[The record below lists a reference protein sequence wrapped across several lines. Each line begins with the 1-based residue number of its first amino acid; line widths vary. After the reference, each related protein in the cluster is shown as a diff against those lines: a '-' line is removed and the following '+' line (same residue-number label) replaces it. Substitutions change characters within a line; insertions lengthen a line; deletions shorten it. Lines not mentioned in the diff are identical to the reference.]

1 MPGGRSTANPSTR
14 MSPVDA
20 ALPLAARRQILA
32 GIGMMVFGIFLFAV
46 NDTVGKWLVATYTVG
61 QVLLI
66 RSLFALAVLVPFVHR
81 AGVAPWRDA
90 PSPRLQILRV
100 VLSTFEV
107 AFFYWAVTYLPLADV
122 MTYYLAGPIYV
133 AALSALVLGERLDRF
148 RWAAVLVGFAG
159 VIVALNPSAATLTW
173 PALIALLG
181 SLFFAGMMVTTRKLR
196 GTSDTVLVAGQMGAA
211 LILGI
216 VLAPIGWVTP
226 TAADFV
232 LLGLLGVVALVA
244 HACVNR
250 SLKLAP
256 ASVVVPYQ
264 YTLLIWAIFFGW
276 LVFGDV
282 PEPNMLVGAG
292 MIVAAGLAIFLRERA
307 VAAQS

>member
-1 MPGGRSTANPSTR
+1 
-14 MSPVDA
+14 MSSLDA
-20 ALPLAARRQILA
+20 ALPLVARRQVLA

-66 RSLFALAVLVPFVHR
+66 RSLFALAVLVPFVKR
-81 AGVAPWRDA
+81 EGVGPWRDA

-100 VLSTFEV
+100 LLSTCEV

-133 AALSALVLGERLDRF
+133 AALSAMVLGERLDKF

-159 VIVALNPSAATLTW
+159 VLVALDPSAATLTW

-211 LILGI
+211 LILGVI
-216 VLAPIGWVTP
+216 LAPIGWVTP
-226 TAADFV
+226 TAPDFV

-264 YTLLIWAIFFGW
+264 YTLIIWAIFFGW

-282 PEPNMLVGAG
+282 PEPNMLAGAG

>member
-1 MPGGRSTANPSTR
+1 M
-14 MSPVDA
+14 
-20 ALPLAARRQILA
+20 PLAARSHVLA

-66 RSLFALAVLVPFVHR
+66 RSLFALAVLAPFVHR
-81 AGVAPWRDA
+81 EGVGPWRDA
-90 PSPRLQILRV
+90 PNPRLQLIRV
-100 VLSTFEV
+100 VLSTAEV

-133 AALSALVLGERLDRF
+133 AALSAVMLGERLDRF
-148 RWAAVLVGFAG
+148 RWAAVVVGFLG
-159 VIVALNPSAATLTW
+159 VLIALNPSTATLTW

-196 GTSDTVLVAGQMGAA
+196 GTSDTVLVTAQMVAA
-211 LILGI
+211 LVLGV

-226 TAADFV
+226 TATDFV

-264 YTLLIWAIFFGW
+264 YTLIVWAILFGW

-282 PEPNMLVGAG
+282 PSANMLMGAAL
-292 MIVAAGLAIFLRERA
+292 IVAAGLAIFLRERA